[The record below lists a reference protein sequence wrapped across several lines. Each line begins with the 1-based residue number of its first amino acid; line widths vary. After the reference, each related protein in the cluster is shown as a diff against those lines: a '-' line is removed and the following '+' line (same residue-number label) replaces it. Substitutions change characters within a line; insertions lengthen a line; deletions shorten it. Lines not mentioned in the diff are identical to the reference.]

1 MSDPSVQYHGV
12 YKYTFDHTSSIYTFQ
27 RSRTHT
33 WQGARATTRR
43 THGPHGT
50 APDRPGPSPPAHE
63 CSCMRAS
70 ELRRVKLAQT
80 APHGRP
86 QPQQPTCCAKPDRR
100 SVAQQ
105 PDWPRMC
112 AERAPHPGRSTHRPQ
127 PLQRRQQRAVIRYS
141 ARAAAQHRD
150 DDDRGQEH
158 DLRRRATRSV
168 SGWRG
173 VGLGRARVPNR
184 RAA

>member
-33 WQGARATTRR
+33 RQGARATTRG
-43 THGPHGT
+43 THEPHGT

-158 DLRRRATRSV
+158 DLRGAQ
-168 SGWRG
+168 
-173 VGLGRARVPNR
+173 RVR
-184 RAA
+184 